1 MEPVQ
6 VYIDGAR
13 KHIPPLAG
21 VYVLYEVQ
29 DEQNVPLYV
38 GRTGKG
44 EGNLRGRLGQH
55 TVPSSDQNEAPL
67 ARQLAC
73 QTIGVERGSAAIYE
87 TDNFKTAFEAAKKRV
102 RTMSVRWV
110 TEPDPD
116 CRYLLEFYAAKEL
129 RTHYND
135 FGET

>member
-1 MEPVQ
+1 MKPVQ
-6 VYIDGAR
+6 VYIDDAR

-21 VYVLYEVQ
+21 VYVLHEVQ
-29 DEQNVPLYV
+29 DGRDVALYV

-55 TVPSSDQNEAPL
+55 TVPSSDHNEAPL

-73 QTIGVERGSAAIYE
+73 QNIGLKRGSAAAYG
-87 TDNFKTAFEAAKKRV
+87 TDKFKRAFEAAKKRV
-102 RTMSVRWV
+102 SKMSVRWA

-116 CRYLLEFYAAKEL
+116 SRYLWEFYAAKEL
-129 RTHYND
+129 GTPYNH

>member
-1 MEPVQ
+1 MKLVQ

-13 KHIPPLAG
+13 KHIRPLAG
-21 VYVLYEVQ
+21 VYVLYEVR

-44 EGNLRGRLGQH
+44 EANLRGRLGQH
-55 TVPSSDQNEAPL
+55 TLPGSDQNEAPL

-73 QTIGVERGSAAIYE
+73 KRIGVERGSAAVYGTGE
-87 TDNFKTAFEAAKKRV
+87 FKRAFEIEKRRV
-102 RTMSVRWV
+102 CKMFVRWV
-110 TEPDPD
+110 PEPDPD
-116 CRYLLEFYAAKEL
+116 CRYLLEFYVAKEL
-129 RTHYND
+129 QTPFND